1 MGGANVDKLCVTTNL
16 CSDFSRG
23 RGGEVALQLLQVS
36 FQGYEALRPLHLL
49 VIQQTFSEL
58 NQCEFMEVIYIS
70 LLLK

>member
-16 CSDFSRG
+16 SSDFSRG
-23 RGGEVALQLLQVS
+23 RVGEVALELLQVS

-58 NQCEFMEVIYIS
+58 NQ
-70 LLLK
+70 

>member
-23 RGGEVALQLLQVS
+23 RGEVALELLQVS

-58 NQCEFMEVIYIS
+58 NQCEYMEVIYIS